1 MTEPIHGVIVVDK
14 PVGPTSFAIVRQ
26 ARQATGERKIGHGG
40 TLDPLASGV
49 LPLCFGEA
57 TKLAQFL
64 LDADKEYEA
73 TIGFGVETDTYDAGG
88 VITMK
93 RPAAHLDIDV
103 VRGALARFVGQQ
115 AQIPPMYSALKRDG
129 RPLYSYAR
137 DGETLDR
144 APRTV
149 HIHALQLREFIK
161 APAGIAALPAREGG
175 RDPNEKA
182 NVACPSA
189 RILIRCSKGTYVRS
203 LAYDLG
209 RAVGTGAHLTALR
222 RTRSGPFGLDGAVR
236 PEALASAPL
245 PVVSPADALAHL
257 ATIVVA
263 EDVAW
268 AISRGQIVTWAKAGV
283 LLGNAPVDGIGGPLV
298 RILGP
303 GGHLLAVARHGGAAD
318 GIRTLRV
325 FRAFGVD
332 GPSPDALPDR
342 NVEE

>member
-1 MTEPIHGVIVVDK
+1 MTEPIHGVVVVDK
-14 PVGPTSFAIVRQ
+14 PVGPTSFSIVRQ
-26 ARQATGERKIGHGG
+26 ARHATGARKVGHGG

-88 VITMK
+88 MITMK
-93 RPAAHLDIDV
+93 RSAEHLDIDV
-103 VRGALARFVGQQ
+103 VQAALARFVGEQ

-129 RPLYSYAR
+129 RPLYAYAR
-137 DGETLDR
+137 EGTTMDR

-149 HIHALQLREFIK
+149 HIHALALREFMK
-161 APAGIAALPAREGG
+161 APARIVPSPAREGV
-175 RDPNEKA
+175 RDMNDDA

-189 RILIRCSKGTYVRS
+189 RIVIRCSKGTYVRS

-245 PVVSPADALAHL
+245 PVVSPAAALAHL
-257 ATIVVA
+257 TTIVVA
-263 EDVAW
+263 EDVAE
-268 AISRGQIVTWAKAGV
+268 AIARGQVVTWQRAGV
-283 LLGNAPVDGIGGPLV
+283 LLGGFPADGSGGPLV

-303 GGHLLAVARHGGAAD
+303 GGHLLAVARQGAAAD
-318 GIRTLRV
+318 AIRTLRV
-325 FRAFGVD
+325 FRAFGAE
-332 GPSPDALPDR
+332 GPSPDALD
-342 NVEE
+342 